1 MSYTESGR
9 LAALQRQ
16 IRACTINDKISQ
28 LRSVPPQP
36 YGNGSATS
44 SGNSEAGRISKVV
57 SATQPGGCCFEPI
70 PKTDICA
77 TTCRQPQPA
86 TRTIQ
91 TESQYT
97 KTIQQLAITCGIG
110 PTDARISAGG
120 TSESMR
126 IQRLRDSI
134 EYVDYNTNP
143 DARFLEYQRF
153 TPTPCPPAPVANN
166 QPFPQP
172 RFRCAPNVIG
182 FTLN

>member
-16 IRACTINDKISQ
+16 IRACTINDKIAKI
-28 LRSVPPQP
+28 RCIPPQP
-36 YGNGSATS
+36 YGNGSAIS
-44 SGNSEAGRISKVV
+44 SGNTEAGRISKLV

-70 PKTDICA
+70 PKADICT
-77 TTCRQPQPA
+77 TTCRPPPSA

-97 KTIQQLAITCGIG
+97 KTVQQLAIACGIG
-110 PTDARISAGG
+110 PTDAHISAGG
-120 TSESMR
+120 ITESVR
-126 IQRLRDSI
+126 LQRLRDSI
-134 EYVDYNTNP
+134 EYVDYATNP
-143 DARFLEYQRF
+143 NARFLEYQRF
-153 TPTPCPPAPVANN
+153 TPPPCPPAPNANN

-172 RFRCAPNVIG
+172 RFPCAPNVIG